1 MDQNIHKTIYKVNHA
16 AGTGSCFYIKQHN
29 MFVTNYHVVEGF
41 KKMAIQDNDKNL
53 FLANVVLVNPD
64 LDIALLSAEGD
75 FSHLPEIKISQSGE
89 IKIGQKLSVAGYP
102 FGMPFTV
109 TEGTVSSPKQLIR
122 NKYYI
127 QTDAAVNPG
136 NSGGPMFNEN
146 SELVAITASKI
157 TEDADNMGFGIP
169 VESLNKILAEI
180 ESLDKIKFNVQCS
193 GCDSLISTQSEY
205 CPSCGEKLPENIF
218 KEQQLTELAQFCE
231 KAIEEMG
238 INPVIARVG
247 YEAWKF
253 HKGSSEIRM
262 FVYNNSYLF
271 CTSPINILPKKD
283 LEPVLEYLLGGI
295 MQPYQLGLENNQI
308 FISYRIHISDLLCEK
323 YAVELRNNITNLAF
337 KADEMDNYLADTFG
351 CEFSEYA
358 KKDAI

>member
-16 AGTGSCFYIKQHN
+16 DGTGSCFYIKEHN

-75 FSHLPEIKISQSGE
+75 FTNLPEIRIAKSGE
-89 IKIGQKLSVAGYP
+89 VKIGQKLNVAGYP

-109 TEGTVSSPKQLIR
+109 TEGTVSSPKQLIK

-136 NSGGPMFNEN
+136 NSGGPMFNED

-157 TEDADNMGFGIP
+157 TDADNMGFGIP
-169 VESLNKILAEI
+169 VESLNKVLQEI
-180 ESLDKIKFNVQCS
+180 GSLDKANFNVQCS
-193 GCDSLISTQSEY
+193 SCDSLIAEQTEY
-205 CPSCGEKLPENIF
+205 CPSCGERLSENIF
-218 KEQQLTELAQFCE
+218 KEQKLTDLAQFCE
-231 KAIEEMG
+231 KAIENMG
-238 INPVIARVG
+238 INPILARVG

-262 FVYNNSYLF
+262 FVYDRSYLF

-283 LEPVLEYLLGGI
+283 LEPVLKYLLSGVA
-295 MQPYQLGLENNQI
+295 QPYQMGLENNQI
-308 FISYRIHISDLLCEK
+308 FISYRIHISDILCEK
-323 YAVELRNNITNLAF
+323 HADDICHNITNLAF
-337 KADEMDNYLADTFG
+337 KADEMDNYLAETFG

>member
-1 MDQNIHKTIYKVNHA
+1 MDQNIFKAIYKVNHA
-16 AGTGSCFYIKQHN
+16 GGTGSCFYIKQHDV
-29 MFVTNYHVVEGF
+29 FVTNYHVVAGF

-53 FLANVVLVNPD
+53 YVVNVILVNPE
-64 LDIALLSAEGD
+64 LDIALLAAEND
-75 FSHLPEIKISQSGE
+75 FSHLPEIKLSKSGE
-89 IKIGQKLSVAGYP
+89 IKIGQKLNVAGYP

-109 TEGTVSSPKQLIR
+109 TEGTVSSPKQLIK

-146 SELVAITASKI
+146 NELVAITASKI
-157 TEDADNMGFGIP
+157 TDADNMGFGIP
-169 VESLNKILAEI
+169 ISD
-180 ESLDKIKFNVQCS
+180 LDKVFQDISNIDKTQYNVQCS
-193 GCDSLISTQSEY
+193 SCEAIISQQEEY
-205 CPSCGEKLPENIF
+205 CPACGEKLSESIF
-218 KEQQLTELAQFCE
+218 KEHQLTDLAEFCE
-231 KAIEEMG
+231 RAIDAMG
-238 INPVIARVG
+238 INPILARVG

-262 FVYNNSYLF
+262 FVYDRAYLF

-283 LEPVLEYLLGGI
+283 LEPVLKYLLGGI
-295 MQPYQLGLENNQI
+295 NAPYQLGIENNQI
-308 FISYRIHISDLLCEK
+308 FISYRLHISDLLCEK
-323 YAVELRNNITNLAF
+323 YAEEIRENITNLAF